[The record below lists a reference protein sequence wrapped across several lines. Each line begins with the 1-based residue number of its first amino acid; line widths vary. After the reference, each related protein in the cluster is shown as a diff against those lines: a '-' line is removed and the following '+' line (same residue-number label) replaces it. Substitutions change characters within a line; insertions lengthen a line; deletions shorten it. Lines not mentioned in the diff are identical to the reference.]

1 MGTQSTWGVH
11 SELAMETKR
20 LIFLLFVAIAGC
32 FAAPGVLNQLDP
44 NNMDHMALVELKKFV
59 EGNLM
64 KDVNETRI
72 FTEKSAK
79 ASGEIA
85 TAIIKYANEFNSES
99 AARLSQTLK
108 NLTTSIDANLEAIV
122 DNAKKNHKA
131 LKNQRDK
138 KESGINTRVSGNFK
152 TLLDKVEKR
161 LSEHEKLLSTNVAI
175 CAERRD
181 SESAMGA
188 KGKITFD
195 EMFLTSVTIGGRAM
209 NRTQLKEVFKPSQGD
224 FIVPD
229 GGAGLYEISFTAI
242 IDTRLDTD
250 DSLAPANFL
259 FATERAE
266 GETKMIET
274 SLTASTGR
282 KGGDKAS
289 VSRTIL
295 LDLKANDKVYILQTN
310 DVAEKSYRFT
320 LCVHLV
326 QPEAP
331 PSWASLPEVLVQ
343 EENPEIESYIEPKDK
358 PLLVL
363 ESLLVGDLSTKD
375 PEVVMPEPET
385 DLRSPRTNFF
395 NKIPTRVFTQSHLL
409 DPIDLNDLDLLIS
422 N

>member
-1 MGTQSTWGVH
+1 MG
-11 SELAMETKR
+11 EPAMETKR
-20 LIFLLFVAIAGC
+20 LIFLLAAIAGC
-32 FAAPGVLNQLDP
+32 FAAPGVVVDQLDP
-44 NNMDHMALVELKKFV
+44 HNMDHMALVELRKFV
-59 EGNLM
+59 QGNLT

-72 FTEKSAK
+72 FTEKSTK
-79 ASGEIA
+79 TSGEIA
-85 TAIIKYANEFNSES
+85 TAIIEYANKLNSES
-99 AARLSQTLK
+99 LARLSQTLK
-108 NLTTSIDANLEAIV
+108 NLSTSIDANLEAIV

-131 LKNQRDK
+131 LQKQRDK
-138 KESGINTRVSGNFK
+138 KESDINTRVTGGFE

-161 LSEHEKLLSTNVAI
+161 LAEHEKLLSTNVAI

-195 EMFLTSVTIGGRAM
+195 EMFLTSVTIGGKAM
-209 NRTQLKEVFKPSQGD
+209 NRTQVKEVFKASQGD
-224 FIVPD
+224 FMVPS

-242 IDTRLDTD
+242 IDTRLDSD

-266 GETKMIET
+266 GKTKIIET

-289 VSRTIL
+289 ASRTIL

-331 PSWASLPEVLVQ
+331 STWASLPDLLVQ

-363 ESLLVGDLSTKD
+363 DSLIVSDFSTKD

-385 DLRSPRTNFF
+385 DIRSPRTNFF

-409 DPIDLNDLDLLIS
+409 DPISDPNDLMIS

>member
-1 MGTQSTWGVH
+1 MG
-11 SELAMETKR
+11 ELAMETKR
-20 LIFLLFVAIAGC
+20 LIFLLATIAGC

-44 NNMDHMALVELKKFV
+44 SNMDDMALVELRKFV
-59 EGNLM
+59 QGNLT

-79 ASGEIA
+79 TSGEIA
-85 TAIIKYANEFNSES
+85 TAIIKYVNEFNSES

-108 NLTTSIDANLEAIV
+108 NLTTSIDTNLEAIV

-131 LKNQRDK
+131 LEKQRDK
-138 KESGINTRVSGNFK
+138 KESDINTRVTGGFE
-152 TLLDKVEKR
+152 TLLVKVEKR

-188 KGKITFD
+188 K
-195 EMFLTSVTIGGRAM
+195 AM
-209 NRTQLKEVFKPSQGD
+209 NRTELKEVFKPSQGD
-224 FIVPD
+224 FIVPE

-242 IDTRLDTD
+242 IDTRRDSD

-266 GETKMIET
+266 EKTKMIET

-289 VSRTIL
+289 ASRTIL
-295 LDLKANDKVYILQTN
+295 LDLKANDKVYILQIRN
-310 DVAEKSYRFT
+310 VAEKSYRFT
-320 LCVHLV
+320 FCVHLV

-331 PSWASLPEVLVQ
+331 PTWASLPELLVQ
-343 EENPEIESYIEPKDK
+343 EEVPEIEGYIEPKEK

-363 ESLLVGDLSTKD
+363 DSLLVGDFSTKD

-385 DLRSPRTNFF
+385 DIRSPRTDFF
-395 NKIPTRVFTQSHLL
+395 NKIPTRVFTQSHPL
-409 DPIDLNDLDLLIS
+409 DPIPDPNDLNLLIS

>member
-1 MGTQSTWGVH
+1 MGVQ

-20 LIFLLFVAIAGC
+20 LIFPLLAAIAGC
-32 FAAPGVLNQLDP
+32 FAAPGVKDQLNP
-44 NNMDHMALVELKKFV
+44 NNMDHMALVELRKFV
-59 EGNLM
+59 LGNLT

-79 ASGEIA
+79 ASEELA
-85 TAIIKYANEFNSES
+85 SAIIKYASEFNSES

-131 LKNQRDK
+131 LEKQKDK
-138 KESGINTRVSGNFK
+138 KESGINTLVTGSFE

-161 LSEHEKLLSTNVAI
+161 LAEHEKLLSTNVAI

-181 SESAMGA
+181 SESALGA
-188 KGKITFD
+188 KGKITYD
-195 EMFLTSVTIGGRAM
+195 GMFLTSVTIGGKAM
-209 NRTQLKEVFKPSQGD
+209 NRIELKEVFKPSQGD
-224 FIVPD
+224 FIVPE

-242 IDTRLDTD
+242 IDTRLDSD

-259 FATERAE
+259 FATNRAE
-266 GETKMIET
+266 GETKMIRT

-289 VSRTIL
+289 ASRTIL
-295 LDLKANDKVYILQTN
+295 LDLEANDKVYILQTN

-343 EENPEIESYIEPKDK
+343 EEDPEIESYIEPKEK

-363 ESLLVGDLSTKD
+363 DSLLVGDLSTKE

-395 NKIPTRVFTQSHLL
+395 NKIPTRVFTQSDLL

>member
-1 MGTQSTWGVH
+1 MG
-11 SELAMETKR
+11 ELAMETKR
-20 LIFLLFVAIAGC
+20 LIFLLLVAIAGC

-44 NNMDHMALVELKKFV
+44 NNMDHMALVELRKFV
-59 EGNLM
+59 QGNLT

-72 FTEKSAK
+72 FTEKSAM

-85 TAIIKYANEFNSES
+85 TAIIEYANKLNSES
-99 AARLSQTLK
+99 AARLSRTLK
-108 NLTTSIDANLEAIV
+108 NISTSIDANLEAIV
-122 DNAKKNHKA
+122 DNAKGNHKA
-131 LKNQRDK
+131 LKKQRDK
-138 KESGINTRVSGNFK
+138 KESGINTRVTKGFE

-161 LSEHEKLLSTNVAI
+161 LAEHERLLSTNVAI
-175 CAERRD
+175 CAQRLD

-188 KGKITFD
+188 KRKITYD
-195 EMFLTSVTIGGRAM
+195 EMFLTSATIGGKAM
-209 NRTQLKEVFKPSQGD
+209 NRTELKEVFKPSQGD
-224 FIVPD
+224 FIVPE

-242 IDTRLDTD
+242 IDTRRDSD

-259 FATERAE
+259 FATERE
-266 GETKMIET
+266 GEKTKMIET

-282 KGGDKAS
+282 KGGDKAAA
-289 VSRTIL
+289 SRTIL
-295 LDLKANDKVYILQTN
+295 LDLEANDKVYILQIN

-320 LCVHLV
+320 LRVHLV

-331 PSWASLPEVLVQ
+331 PTWASLPEFLVQ
-343 EENPEIESYIEPKDK
+343 EEDPEIESYIEPKDK

-363 ESLLVGDLSTKD
+363 DSLLVGDLSTKD

-385 DLRSPRTNFF
+385 DLRSPRTDFF

-409 DPIDLNDLDLLIS
+409 DPIPDLNDLLNS

>member
-1 MGTQSTWGVH
+1 MGVQS
-11 SELAMETKR
+11 EPAMETKR
-20 LIFLLFVAIAGC
+20 LIFLLAAIAGC
-32 FAAPGVLNQLDP
+32 FAAPGVVVDQLDP
-44 NNMDHMALVELKKFV
+44 NNMDHMALVELGKFV
-59 EGNLM
+59 QGNLT

-79 ASGEIA
+79 TSGEIA
-85 TAIIKYANEFNSES
+85 TAIIKYANEFNSE
-99 AARLSQTLK
+99 AVARLSQTLK
-108 NLTTSIDANLEAIV
+108 NLSTSIDANLEAIV

-131 LKNQRDK
+131 LQKQRDK
-138 KESGINTRVSGNFK
+138 KESDINTRVTGGFE
-152 TLLDKVEKR
+152 TLLDKVDKR

-188 KGKITFD
+188 KGKIAFD
-195 EMFLTSVTIGGRAM
+195 EMFLTSVTIGGKAM
-209 NRTQLKEVFKPSQGD
+209 NRTQVKEVFKPSQGE
-224 FIVPD
+224 FIVPE

-242 IDTRLDTD
+242 IDTRLDSD

-266 GETKMIET
+266 GKTKMIET

-289 VSRTIL
+289 ASRTIL

-331 PSWASLPEVLVQ
+331 PTWASLPEVFVQ
-343 EENPEIESYIEPKDK
+343 EEDPEIESYIEPKDK

-363 ESLLVGDLSTKD
+363 DSLIVGDFSTKD
-375 PEVVMPEPET
+375 PVVVMPEPET
-385 DLRSPRTNFF
+385 DIRSPRTNFF

-409 DPIDLNDLDLLIS
+409 DPIPDLNDLLIS